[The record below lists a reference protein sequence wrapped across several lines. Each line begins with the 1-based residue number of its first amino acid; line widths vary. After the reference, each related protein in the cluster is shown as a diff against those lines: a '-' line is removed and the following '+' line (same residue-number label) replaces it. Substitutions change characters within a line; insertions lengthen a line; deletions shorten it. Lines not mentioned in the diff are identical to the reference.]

1 MAKKGICMKLI
12 QLNAWGGRIDKILKD
27 FLIEESPD
35 IFCGQEIIS
44 YPHGDS
50 LLFFTAEE
58 ISQAAGTKYST
69 FGATASIPYM
79 QGNAEFGNMISSKK
93 PITKSEVVFTNL
105 KFVKDFNFE
114 DHDYNIRNFVHAVIE
129 VKSKRLNILTHHGH
143 HVRDHKDGTED
154 TDRQMKAIHDY
165 IKELEGPVILTGDF
179 NLQPKSSSLSD
190 LNTLL
195 VNLSSEYRLKTTRN
209 SLTNKSEVCDYIF
222 VSKDINVKNFYA
234 DKKIVSDHQALI
246 LEFDI

>member
-1 MAKKGICMKLI
+1 MKLI
-12 QLNAWGGRIDKILKD
+12 QLNAWGGRIDNILRD
-27 FLIEESPD
+27 FLKEEDPD

-58 ISQAAGTKYST
+58 MTKAANTKFSA

-79 QGNAEFGNMISSKK
+79 QGAAEFGNIIATKK
-93 PITKSEVVFTNL
+93 PIIKSEVVFTNL

-129 VKSKRLNILTHHGH
+129 VNSKKLNILTHHGH
-143 HVRDHKDGTED
+143 HVRDHKNGNHD
-154 TDRQMKAIHDY
+154 TDRQMKAIFDY
-165 IKELEGPVILTGDF
+165 IIELEGSVVLTGDF
-179 NLQPKSSSLSD
+179 NLQPSSNSIKE

-195 VNLSSEYRLKTTRN
+195 VNLSIENKLKTTRN
-209 SLTNKSEVCDYIF
+209 ELTSKSEVCDYIF
-222 VSKDINVKNFYA
+222 VSKDINVKKFYA
-234 DKKIVSDHQALI
+234 EEKIVSDHQALI
-246 LEFDI
+246 LDFEI